1 MNNKD
6 IDNISKNP
14 LTPTMEDYLEAIYNL
29 SKEKRAVRVR
39 DIAKRLGVK
48 MPTVTSMLK
57 TLSEKGM
64 IDYEKYEFL
73 ELTGKG
79 SDVGSEIDRRHEIL
93 RSFLTDILNITS
105 DQADEDAC
113 KMEHAVS
120 PTTFEAFV
128 DFMEFIEHCPRGGAS
143 WLEYF
148 NEYRVHG
155 QPKDKCLE
163 RMKRF
168 AHEYD
173 AKIKDMERIK
183 TEGEE

>member
-1 MNNKD
+1 MNNKT
-6 IDNISKNP
+6 INSISNKR

-29 SKEKRAVRVR
+29 SQEKRIVRVK
-39 DIAKRLGVK
+39 DIAERLGVK

-64 IDYEKYEFL
+64 VDHEKYEYL

-79 SDVGSEIDRRHEIL
+79 FDIGSEIDRRHQTL
-93 RSFLTDILNITS
+93 RKFLIDILQIDH

-120 PTTFEAFV
+120 PATLERIV
-128 DFMEFIEHCPRGGAS
+128 DFMEFIENCPRGGND
-143 WLEYF
+143 WLEHF
-148 NEYRVHG
+148 NEYWKHG
-155 QPKDKCLE
+155 RQKDRCLE
-163 RMKRF
+163 RMKKF

-173 AKIKDMERIK
+173 AKIRDME
-183 TEGEE
+183 GER